1 MGEQNTGWADQKQL
15 LLASCHEQEKKK
27 KAQNKVVYET
37 LLLTLRKLL
46 T

>member
-1 MGEQNTGWADQKQL
+1 MGEQNTGWADQKQNYYW
-15 LLASCHEQEKKK
+15 LLATNRKK

>member
-1 MGEQNTGWADQKQL
+1 MGRSKTIIIGFLPRTG
-15 LLASCHEQEKKK
+15 KKK